1 MNNSIEEYLNQ
12 IKRLTDDLSARN
24 LTIPN
29 KVIAAWILNNLSSEY
44 ENTVAII
51 SQSIRTKQVAA
62 KSTPA
67 TPKTGES
74 STSDKTDINL
84 DDLFAQLIDES
95 RRLRSIHAETA
106 LNTKADS
113 GRAKPKRN
121 KPKKA
126 KKIYG
131 HYKKFGHTENK
142 CWELHPKLN
151 PKNK

>member
-1 MNNSIEEYLNQ
+1 MNNFIEEYLNQ

-51 SQSIRTKQVAA
+51 SQSIRTKQAAA

-74 STSDKTDINL
+74 STSDDTDINL
-84 DDLFAQLIDES
+84 DDLFAELIDES
-95 RRLRSIHAETA
+95 RRLRSIHVKTA
-106 LNTKADS
+106 LNAKANS
-113 GRAKPKRN
+113 GGAKPNKD
-121 KPKKA
+121 KPKQTKRV
-126 KKIYG
+126 YG
-131 HYKKFGHTENK
+131 H
-142 CWELHPKLN
+142 
-151 PKNK
+151 